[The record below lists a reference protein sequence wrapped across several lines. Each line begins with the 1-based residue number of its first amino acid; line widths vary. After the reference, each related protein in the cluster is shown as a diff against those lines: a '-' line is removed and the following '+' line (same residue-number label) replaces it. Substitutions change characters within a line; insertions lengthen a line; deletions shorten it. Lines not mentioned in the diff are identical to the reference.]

1 MNYEFFIPLTHM
13 SNQSVGWAKNLEA
26 YLALHHKEIS
36 EWMMMQYNITVVI
49 KNDKLTTP
57 KATLPSDT
65 SKKRKIKKN
74 SPNQFRLSGKCKV
87 ILDIPM
93 ATLNFNWGKKK
104 KKISYCR

>member
-57 KATLPSDT
+57 KATLSNTIKLINPRNEKS
-65 SKKRKIKKN
+65 RKTVQTN
-74 SPNQFRLSGKCKV
+74 SGCLENAK
-87 ILDIPM
+87 
-93 ATLNFNWGKKK
+93 
-104 KKISYCR
+104 SYLIFPRPP

>member
-1 MNYEFFIPLTHM
+1 
-13 SNQSVGWAKNLEA
+13 
-26 YLALHHKEIS
+26 
-36 EWMMMQYNITVVI
+36 MMMQYNITVVI

-104 KKISYCR
+104 KKYPTADNTFKSSPNLNFVHNEQQQPLSRAQTTKN